1 MKRKV
6 CRVSVLLFLLGI
18 LLGGCGDTDLLEEI
32 PRDFVLT
39 ESVKSEM
46 PEQSVPTETGESG
59 EDSVSYC
66 FLEDSAFEYAAQGL
80 SGQELLWYEEI
91 RDILA
96 SFGENA
102 TLDETGIEA
111 GLDERDIDRIF
122 QYVLSDHPE
131 LFYVEGYSYTKYTK
145 GDETVS
151 FDFMGTYSVDAET
164 AEARRK
170 EIGAEAERILGN
182 IGGDWDDYAKAKAV
196 YETVILETDYDR
208 NAPENQNIYSVF
220 VNHRSVC
227 QGYAKATQFLLN
239 RLGVEC
245 TLVTGTVETGETHA
259 WNLVRVDGAYYYLDT
274 TWGDASY
281 SLDDDTTMAAN
292 RPQINYDYLNVT
304 TQELL
309 RTHTPSDSMELP
321 LCVDTDANYYVREGA
336 FFSGFDKDQLRTV
349 FEQAKEQGRDEVALK
364 CSDEEC
370 YRQML
375 DRLIGGQEIFLY
387 MDTVSGGTVAYTQN
401 DSQMSL
407 SFWVTNE

>member
-1 MKRKV
+1 MRKKV
-6 CRVSVLLFLLGI
+6 CRAGVGLLLAGV
-18 LLGGCGDTDLLEEI
+18 LLGGCGDISLLEEI

-39 ESVKSEM
+39 ESLKREM
-46 PEQSVPTETGESG
+46 PEQSTPAETE
-59 EDSVSYC
+59 EDAEEPASYS
-66 FLEDSAFEYAAQGL
+66 FLEDSAFEYAAQTLGE
-80 SGQELLWYEEI
+80 QELLWYEEI
-91 RDILA
+91 RNILG
-96 SFGENA
+96 SFGENVA
-102 TLDETGIEA
+102 LDKTGIEA
-111 GLDERDIDRIF
+111 GLDETDIDRIF

-131 LFYVEGYSYTKYTK
+131 LFYVEGYSYTKYTQ
-145 GDETVS
+145 GAETVS
-151 FDFMGTYSVDAET
+151 YEFTGTYSVDAET
-164 AEARRK
+164 AAARRE
-170 EIGAEAERILGN
+170 EISAEVERILRN
-182 IGGDWDDYAKAKAV
+182 IGGSPDDYARVKAV
-196 YETVILETDYDR
+196 YETVIFETDYDR

-227 QGYAKATQFLLN
+227 QGYAKATQYLLN

-259 WNLVRVDGAYYYLDT
+259 WNLVLVDGAYYYLDT

-281 SLDDDTTMAAN
+281 SLDDDTELAAS

-309 RTHTPSDSMELP
+309 RTHTPSGSLELP
-321 LCVDTDANYYVREGA
+321 LCVATDANYYVREGA
-336 FFSGFDKDQLRTV
+336 FFSGFDKEQLGKV
-349 FEQAKEQGRDEVALK
+349 FDRAKEQGRYEVALK
-364 CSDEEC
+364 CSDGEC

-387 MDTVSGGTVAYTQN
+387 MDTESGGTVAYTQN

>member
-1 MKRKV
+1 M
-6 CRVSVLLFLLGI
+6 
-18 LLGGCGDTDLLEEI
+18 
-32 PRDFVLT
+32 
-39 ESVKSEM
+39 
-46 PEQSVPTETGESG
+46 
-59 EDSVSYC
+59 
-66 FLEDSAFEYAAQGL
+66 
-80 SGQELLWYEEI
+80 
-91 RDILA
+91 
-96 SFGENA
+96 
-102 TLDETGIEA
+102 
-111 GLDERDIDRIF
+111 
-122 QYVLSDHPE
+122 
-131 LFYVEGYSYTKYTK
+131 
-145 GDETVS
+145 
-151 FDFMGTYSVDAET
+151 
-164 AEARRK
+164 
-170 EIGAEAERILGN
+170 
-182 IGGDWDDYAKAKAV
+182 
-196 YETVILETDYDR
+196 
-208 NAPENQNIYSVF
+208 
-220 VNHRSVC
+220 
-227 QGYAKATQFLLN
+227 
-239 RLGVEC
+239 
-245 TLVTGTVETGETHA
+245 
-259 WNLVRVDGAYYYLDT
+259 DGAYYYLDT

-281 SLDDDTTMAAN
+281 SLDDDTTLAAN

>member
-6 CRVSVLLFLLGI
+6 CGVSCFLFLLG
-18 LLGGCGDTDLLEEI
+18 LVLGGCGDVSLLDEI

-46 PEQSVPTETGESG
+46 PEQSAPVETGEG
-59 EDSVSYC
+59 AEDKESYC

-80 SGQELLWYEEI
+80 GGQELLWYEEI
-91 RDILA
+91 RDILG

-102 TLDETGIEA
+102 MLDENGIGA

-145 GDETVS
+145 GEETVS
-151 FDFMGTYSVDAET
+151 FEFTGTYSVDAET
-164 AEARRK
+164 AKARRE
-170 EIGAEAERILGN
+170 EISAEAARMLGN
-182 IGGDWDDYAKAKAV
+182 IGEDWDDYAKVKAV
-196 YETVILETDYDR
+196 YEAVIFETDYDR

-227 QGYAKATQFLLN
+227 QGYAKATQYLLN

-281 SLDDDTTMAAN
+281 SLNDEAALTAD

-309 RTHTPSDSMELP
+309 RTHTPSVSVELP
-321 LCVDTDANYYVREGA
+321 VCEATDANYYVREGA
-336 FFSGFDKDQLRTV
+336 FFSDFDKEQLKAV

-387 MDTVSGGTVAYTQN
+387 MDTASGGTVAYTQN

>member
-6 CRVSVLLFLLGI
+6 CRVSVFLFLLGI

-46 PEQSVPTETGESG
+46 PEQSAPAETGESE

-151 FDFMGTYSVDAET
+151 FDFTGTYSVDAET

-170 EIGAEAERILGN
+170 EISAEAERILGN
-182 IGGDWDDYAKAKAV
+182 IGGDWDDYAKVKAV

-227 QGYAKATQFLLN
+227 QGYAKATQYLLN

-281 SLDDDTTMAAN
+281 SLDDDTTLAAN

>member
-1 MKRKV
+1 MKKKV
-6 CRVSVLLFLLGI
+6 CRVSVYLFLLGI

-46 PEQSVPTETGESG
+46 PEQSAPTETGEG
-59 EDSVSYC
+59 EEDNVSYG
-66 FLEDSAFEYAAQGL
+66 FLEDTAFEYAAQGL
-80 SGQELLWYEEI
+80 GGQELLWYEEI

-96 SFGENA
+96 SFGENV
-102 TLDETGIEA
+102 TLDETGIGA
-111 GLDERDIDRIF
+111 GLDEKDIDRIF

-145 GDETVS
+145 GEETVS
-151 FDFMGTYSVDAET
+151 FEFTGTYSVDAET
-164 AEARRK
+164 AEVRRK
-170 EIGAEAERILGN
+170 EISAEAERILAS
-182 IGGDWDDYAKAKAV
+182 IGGDWDDYAKVKAV

-281 SLDDDTTMAAN
+281 SLDDDTTLAAN

-336 FFSGFDKDQLRTV
+336 FFSSFDKEQLKAV